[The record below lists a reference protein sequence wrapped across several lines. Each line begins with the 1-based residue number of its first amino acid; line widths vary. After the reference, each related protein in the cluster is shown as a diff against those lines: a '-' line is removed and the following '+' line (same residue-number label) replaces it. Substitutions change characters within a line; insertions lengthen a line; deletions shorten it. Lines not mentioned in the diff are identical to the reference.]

1 MLAHNIQRNGTMTQ
15 ETNKTEQLQFLLM
28 WHADWK
34 LELHKEEID
43 LEMLDFYA
51 AMAEEAAQ
59 LAGCHEVLSET
70 LLKCAA
76 RYNEKLQ
83 EKIWAA

>member
-1 MLAHNIQRNGTMTQ
+1 MTQ

-43 LEMLDFYA
+43 FEKLDFYA
-51 AMAEEAAQ
+51 AMAEDAAK
-59 LAGCHEVLSET
+59 LAGCAEVLCET

-76 RYNEKLQ
+76 RYHEKLQ
-83 EKIWAA
+83 EKIRAA

>member
-1 MLAHNIQRNGTMTQ
+1 MTQ

-34 LELHKEEID
+34 LELYKEKVDFEKV
-43 LEMLDFYA
+43 DFYA
-51 AMAEEAAQ
+51 AMAEDAARQ
-59 LAGCHEVLSET
+59 AGCYEVLSET

-76 RYNEKLQ
+76 HYNENCK
-83 EKIWAA
+83 KK

>member
-1 MLAHNIQRNGTMTQ
+1 MTQ
-15 ETNKTEQLQFLLM
+15 KTNKTEQLGFLLM

-43 LEMLDFYA
+43 FEKLDFFA
-51 AMAEEAAQ
+51 AMAEDAAQ
-59 LAGCHEVLSET
+59 QAGCHEVLSKT

-83 EKIWAA
+83 EKIRAA